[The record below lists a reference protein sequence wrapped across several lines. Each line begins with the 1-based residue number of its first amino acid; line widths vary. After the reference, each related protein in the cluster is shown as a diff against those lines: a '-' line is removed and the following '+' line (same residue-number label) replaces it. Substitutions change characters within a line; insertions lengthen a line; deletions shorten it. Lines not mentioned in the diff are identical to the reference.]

1 MSKTYSYEDAIILKK
16 KAFKNLTKTL
26 ESFLA
31 RPAPIIPGD
40 INYIKKT
47 ALISKWISQY
57 ANYLSFEEK
66 FVPTQNI
73 SYSRGDI
80 IFVNFGFNIGAELGG
95 AHYAVVIDKISHHNS
110 STVTVIPLSSLKP
123 GKKIHPNDLYI
134 GNELYEK
141 LHLKFK
147 TVLLHL
153 KDELANNMLI
163 ASILKEKINTLK
175 HFEKEN
181 KEINEIEDAFEKL
194 ERIVEKLNQEI
205 SGTEQ
210 LRNELLSLK
219 SGSIA
224 KIKQITTISKI
235 RIYNPQKV
243 SDSLNGIRFS
253 EDTMIAINDKLK
265 ESYIL

>member
-80 IFVNFGFNIGAELGG
+80 IFVNFGLNSSI
-95 AHYAVVIDKISHHNS
+95 S
-110 STVTVIPLSSLKP
+110 STVLFDSNCSYPL
-123 GKKIHPNDLYI
+123 
-134 GNELYEK
+134 
-141 LHLKFK
+141 
-147 TVLLHL
+147 
-153 KDELANNMLI
+153 
-163 ASILKEKINTLK
+163 
-175 HFEKEN
+175 
-181 KEINEIEDAFEKL
+181 
-194 ERIVEKLNQEI
+194 
-205 SGTEQ
+205 
-210 LRNELLSLK
+210 
-219 SGSIA
+219 
-224 KIKQITTISKI
+224 
-235 RIYNPQKV
+235 
-243 SDSLNGIRFS
+243 
-253 EDTMIAINDKLK
+253 
-265 ESYIL
+265 